1 MEGQG
6 SKLLATL
13 LHMCFQVGFSTILLG
28 QNSLVLQI
36 NLSTPE
42 TKTVTAVTRGGWET
56 LGTVDPALSSKHVC
70 PLEHLGPLIA
80 HTLPSFSPLVPRT
93 QGMASLTGSKARTV
107 HTEAAESDARLSHFV
122 GWFRKHKAFL
132 PLWGKSLPAI
142 WVPPEGAMLFSIFV
156 GSSEQSPAE
165 SHSFSVSVLST
176 YGMPGLGYTAMS

>member
-56 LGTVDPALSSKHVC
+56 LGTVDPALSSKPCLSPGTLRTPHCSHPPFLILPIGAQDSGNGILDWQQSKNCAHGGCRVRRQTE
-70 PLEHLGPLIA
+70 PLRRLVQKTQGVPPPLGKVSPCHLG
-80 HTLPSFSPLVPRT
+80 S
-93 QGMASLTGSKARTV
+93 TGRRYAV
-107 HTEAAESDARLSHFV
+107 QHFCRV
-122 GWFRKHKAFL
+122 FRA
-132 PLWGKSLPAI
+132 
-142 WVPPEGAMLFSIFV
+142 V
-156 GSSEQSPAE
+156 
-165 SHSFSVSVLST
+165 T
-176 YGMPGLGYTAMS
+176 C